1 MTTCRH
7 CGAVLEHIFIDLGT
21 APPSNAYLTD
31 KDLHHEELRFPL
43 RVRVCDACWLVQTD
57 DYIDSTNLFDATYAY
72 LSSTSRYW
80 LNHAKRFSKRIIREL
95 SLNSSSYV
103 IEIASNDGYLL
114 KNFSDEGIPCL
125 GVEPTDSTAS
135 VAEQLGIP
143 VIRQF
148 FDESVAA
155 ELETQGKKADLVV
168 GNNVLAHVPD
178 INGFCRGLKKILK
191 SSGTITLEF
200 PHLQR
205 LITEL
210 QFDTIY
216 HEHFS
221 YLSLNAVKLVLD
233 SVGLRIWNVE
243 ELRTHGGSLRVFGC
257 HQMDPRPTNPA
268 VALLLQAEEDF
279 GLQKLETYQ
288 HFQSH
293 ADRISGELLSFLTR
307 QKSDGKLV
315 VAYGA
320 AAKGNTL
327 LNYAKVTP
335 DLLPAVFDAARS
347 KQGRYMPG
355 SRIPIYPAELLME
368 WRPDFVLIL
377 PWNIADEVITQYAAL
392 REDGVQFVTA
402 IPRIRI
408 F

>member
-7 CGAVLEHIFIDLGT
+7 CGSVLEHIFIDLGT

-31 KDLHHEELRFPL
+31 KDLHHEELRVPL

-114 KNFSDEGIPCL
+114 KNFADEGIPCL

-168 GNNVLAHVPD
+168 GNNVLAHVPN
-178 INGFCRGLKKILK
+178 INGFCRGQEN
-191 SSGTITLEF
+191 SQEQWHDHS
-200 PHLQR
+200 
-205 LITEL
+205 
-210 QFDTIY
+210 
-216 HEHFS
+216 
-221 YLSLNAVKLVLD
+221 
-233 SVGLRIWNVE
+233 
-243 ELRTHGGSLRVFGC
+243 
-257 HQMDPRPTNPA
+257 
-268 VALLLQAEEDF
+268 
-279 GLQKLETYQ
+279 
-288 HFQSH
+288 
-293 ADRISGELLSFLTR
+293 
-307 QKSDGKLV
+307 
-315 VAYGA
+315 
-320 AAKGNTL
+320 
-327 LNYAKVTP
+327 
-335 DLLPAVFDAARS
+335 
-347 KQGRYMPG
+347 
-355 SRIPIYPAELLME
+355 
-368 WRPDFVLIL
+368 
-377 PWNIADEVITQYAAL
+377 
-392 REDGVQFVTA
+392 
-402 IPRIRI
+402 
-408 F
+408 

>member
-1 MTTCRH
+1 MTTCRL
-7 CGAVLEHIFIDLGT
+7 CGSILEHIFIDLGT
-21 APPSNAYLTD
+21 VPPSNAYLSD
-31 KDLHHEELRFPL
+31 EDLHQEESRLPL

-57 DYIDSTNLFDATYAY
+57 DHIDATDLFDSTYAY
-72 LSSTSRYW
+72 FSSTSQHW
-80 LNHAKRFSKRIIREL
+80 LNHAKLFAERIIREL
-95 SLNSSSYV
+95 SLSSSSLV
-103 IEIASNDGYLL
+103 IEVASNDGYLL
-114 KNFSDEGIPCL
+114 KNFSDKGIPCL

-143 VIRQF
+143 VIRKF
-148 FDESVAA
+148 FDESVALD
-155 ELETQGKKADLVV
+155 LETLGKKADLVV

-191 SSGTITLEF
+191 SNGTITLEF

-205 LITEL
+205 LIAEL

-221 YLSLNAVKLVLD
+221 YLSLHAVKLVLE
-233 SVGLRIWNVE
+233 SAGLRIWNVE
-243 ELRTHGGSLRVFGC
+243 ELSTHGGSLRVFGC
-257 HQMDPRPTNPA
+257 HQMDSRLTNPA
-268 VALLLQAEEDF
+268 VALLLKAEEDF
-279 GLQKLETYQ
+279 GLQTLETYK

-293 ADRISGELLSFLTR
+293 ADRISGELHAFLTK

-327 LNYAKVTP
+327 LNHAKVTSH
-335 DLLPAVFDAARS
+335 LLPAVFDAARS

-355 SRIPIYPAELLME
+355 SRIPIHPAQLLME

-377 PWNIADEVITQYAAL
+377 PWNIADEVITQYGAL
-392 REDGVQFVTA
+392 RENGVQFFTA
-402 IPRIRI
+402 IPSIRI
-408 F
+408 L